1 MPNSLPTVTDSE
13 KKSIEPITNSQEFSP
28 FSLTRLRAI
37 AHLYGIETVAL
48 EQARTLVV
56 GSGAVGQLIA
66 YAELYPNAE
75 FLGLCNNPAEQA
87 AGTRLIAE
95 LGLGNVYVVEAS
107 LSQLDPATVGKF
119 DYILVPSLYNKL
131 TTPAAQSAL
140 QDCQAL
146 LSTLGMLCIGY
157 DVYPGA
163 KSIEVVRDAM
173 LMHSANSVGEP
184 ELTGS
189 AKAALT
195 LFTEG
200 LAATGPMAAS
210 LRAAAVTLAGRIDAE
225 GIHSVLATE
234 GSPKYFIEFVE
245 QAAKAN
251 LAYIGDAIP
260 QYDMLSVQDTSVA
273 TANSVLALGQSPLLR
288 LQYLDFST
296 GRASRHSILVR
307 SDRLT
312 DAIGAINVKNLLD
325 LSWASRLAPI
335 EVPGLEIDT
344 VAFHDS
350 QGHLVFVKDEIVAA
364 MLNALACVW
373 PGSLPVDSL
382 IKAVRKAVSKSNRND
397 QDDNVRER
405 VLRTLKMWFE
415 GGDPAIQYCLGCGP
429 YDNLQGDGV
438 RLLPSLLFGTKDSSG
453 QISSFDAVNLWD
465 QVLGLQFSD
474 AELEILQHWKQGLKA
489 DQIASGILA
498 DEPTA
503 TEAGQ
508 GESSH
513 AREFENLSPKETIA
527 VQNGLLIKLHR
538 AGLLLSKGEA
548 WRDFLYSVIAMSDGE
563 SPYWAEY
570 MAALARYR
578 YTTNEIGKEA
588 QATPLPPHL
597 LNQIKKIDSLFQ
609 LANYRSAEQL
619 SRQLVEKHPHLP
631 EGWYQLARIQVES
644 KQYIKSLPSFLKA
657 LSLAG
662 DDTRIYEYLATAL
675 IRIGY
680 WSVAHRAINHAL
692 ALNPDLPQKN
702 FLFGNLYLS
711 LAENSKAEIYFHREI
726 EAYPENAAAHLNLAS
741 SLILQGNS
749 TKAESVLESALN
761 KCAPNAIIK
770 FELINAYL
778 FALNYS
784 AKKTSEDIF
793 SKYKNFDKEIYAVHR
808 KNWRSHKNRKL
819 AGRKINI
826 AYVSPD
832 FNNHAVSK
840 FLEPLISNHD
850 REKFKVYAY
859 ANQVKHDAV
868 TERYKSY
875 VDQWLNVLDMDD
887 DALAAQI
894 RVDQIDILV
903 DVAGHTAGS
912 RLAVFARKPA
922 PISVTWLGYGYTTGL
937 SAIDYFLG
945 DDNLCPPGSEPVFSE
960 KPWRLA
966 PSNYVYR
973 TNWESM
979 GEVGALPALTGD
991 GITFGT
997 LTRAIRLNEQVI
1009 ETWSTILKKLPA
1021 SRLIV
1026 NSANYSD
1033 PVACNRLAAQF
1044 AEHGIARDRLT
1055 LMYESPPW
1063 DSLRKMDI
1071 GLDCFPHNSGTTL
1084 FDTLCM
1090 GIPYVTLMG
1099 RPGVGGIGASILNG
1113 VGHPE
1118 WIAHSR
1124 EEYIEKVLELAS
1136 DVPRL
1141 AHTRLRLRDELKS
1154 SPLMDEQGFA
1164 RKVEDAYRK
1173 MFQNW
1178 VESKNDSQ

>member
-1 MPNSLPTVTDSE
+1 MPNSLPTVADSE
-13 KKSIEPITNSQEFSP
+13 EKSIEPITNSQEFST

-37 AHLYGIETVAL
+37 AHLYGIETAVL

-56 GSGAVGQLIA
+56 GSGAVSQLIA

-75 FLGLCNNPAEQA
+75 FLCLCNNPAEQA
-87 AGTRLIAE
+87 AGTQLAAE
-95 LGLGNVYVVEAS
+95 LSLGNVYVVEAS
-107 LSQLDPATVGKF
+107 LSLLDPAAVGKF

-131 TTPAAQSAL
+131 APSAAQTAL
-140 QDCQAL
+140 QECQAL
-146 LSTLGMLCIGY
+146 LSTLGILCVGY
-157 DVYPGA
+157 DIYPGA

-200 LAATGPMAAS
+200 LAANGPMAVS
-210 LRAAAVTLAGRIDAE
+210 LRAAAATLASRIDAE
-225 GIHSVLATE
+225 GVRSVLVAE
-234 GSPKYFIEFVE
+234 GVPRYFIEFVG
-245 QAAKAN
+245 QAAQAN

-260 QYDMLSVQDTSVA
+260 QYDMLSVQDISVA
-273 TANSVLALGQSPLLR
+273 TVNSVLGLGQPPLLR

-296 GRASRHSILVR
+296 GRASRHSIFVC
-307 SDRLT
+307 SDRKT
-312 DAIGAINVKNLLD
+312 DAIGAINFKNLLD
-325 LSWASRLAPI
+325 LNWASRLAPI

-344 VAFHDS
+344 VAFHDN
-350 QGHLVFVKDEIVAA
+350 QGNLVFVKDQIVAA
-364 MLNALACVW
+364 MLNALACAW
-373 PGSLPVDSL
+373 PGSLPADSL
-382 IKAVRKAVSKSNRND
+382 IKAVSKLNLNE
-397 QDDNVRER
+397 QDDNVQEQ

-415 GGDPAIQYCLGCGP
+415 GGDHTIQYCLGYGP
-429 YDNLQGDGV
+429 YDNLQSDGV
-438 RLLPSLLFGTKDSSG
+438 RLLPSLQFKTKGGGD
-453 QISSFDAVNLWD
+453 QISSCDAVNLWG
-465 QVLGLQFSD
+465 QVLDLQFPD
-474 AELEILQHWKQGLKA
+474 AELEILQHWKQELKA

-498 DEPTA
+498 GKSTA
-503 TEAGQ
+503 PETDQ

-513 AREFENLSPKETIA
+513 ARAFENLSPKEAIA

-538 AGLLLSKGEA
+538 SGLLLSKGED
-548 WRDFLYSVIAMSDGE
+548 WRDFLYSIIAMSDGE
-563 SPYWAEY
+563 SPCWAEY
-570 MAALARYR
+570 TAALARCR
-578 YTTNEIGKEA
+578 FTADQNGKEA
-588 QATPLPPHL
+588 KTIPLPPHL
-597 LNQIKKIDSLFQ
+597 LNQIKKIESLFQ

-619 SRQLVEKHPHLP
+619 SRQLVEKYPHLP

-644 KQYIKSLPSFLKA
+644 KQYIKSLPSFLTA

-662 DDTRIYEYLATAL
+662 DDALVYEYLATAL

-680 WSVAHRAINHAL
+680 WSAAHCAINHAL
-692 ALNPDLPQKN
+692 TLNPNLPNKD

-711 LAENSKAEIYFHREI
+711 LAENSKAEIYFRREI
-726 EAYPENAAAHLNLAS
+726 EAHPENAAGHLNLAS
-741 SLILQGNS
+741 SLMLQGDS
-749 TKAESVLESALN
+749 SKAESVLESALN
-761 KCAPNAIIK
+761 KCASNAIIK

-784 AKKTSEDIF
+784 AKKNSEDIF
-793 SKYKNFDKEIYAVHR
+793 SKYKNFDKEIYTVYR
-808 KNWRSHKNRKL
+808 KEWRPHKNRKL
-819 AGRKINI
+819 ADRKINI

-859 ANQVKHDAV
+859 ANQVKHDVV

-875 VDQWLNVLDMDD
+875 VDQWLNVLGMDD

-894 RVDQIDILV
+894 RADQIDILV

-945 DDNLCPPGSEPVFSE
+945 DDSLCPPGSEPVFSE

-973 TNWESM
+973 ANWESM
-979 GEVGALPALTGD
+979 GEMGELPALTGD

-1009 ETWSTILKKLPA
+1009 ETWSIILKKLPA

-1033 PVACNRLAAQF
+1033 PVVCNRLAAQF

-1063 DSLRKMDI
+1063 DSLRKVDI

-1090 GIPYVTLMG
+1090 GIPYVTLTG

-1113 VGHPE
+1113 AGHPE

-1141 AHTRLRLRDELKS
+1141 AHTRLRLRDELKN
-1154 SPLMDEQGFA
+1154 SPIMDEQGFA
-1164 RKVEDAYRK
+1164 RKVEEAYRK
-1173 MFQNW
+1173 MFQHW
-1178 VESKNDSQ
+1178 VEKQK